1 MHQGGE
7 HIPRQQRFPASPR
20 PDGGTE
26 GGSTGGCLLT
36 ANGSQPI
43 LEVKNLKTHFF
54 TDKGVVQA
62 VKGVSFSL
70 ENGQTLGIVGESGC
84 GKSVTASSIMQLIKS
99 PPGKIVDGEII
110 FRRQKRRAETID
122 IAGLDPK
129 GIEMRSIRGG
139 EISMIFQEP
148 MTSLNP
154 LHTVGRQIAE
164 VVELHQGLGRKE
176 SIKVAIDMLDRVR
189 IADPEERIN
198 QYPHQL
204 SGGMRQRVMIALAL
218 SCNPSILIADEPT
231 TALDVTIQAQII
243 DLMEKLQEDF
253 GSSIIII
260 THNLGVVSQMAD
272 YVAVMYFGRIVEYG
286 TVIDIFRSPQHPYT
300 VGLLESIP
308 VLGRRKEILV
318 PIEGIVPNA
327 TTEIAGC
334 AFADRCPHV
343 MAKCR
348 EHLPL
353 PTAVDGAHTVACWL
367 HADEP
372 AMVN

>member
-1 MHQGGE
+1 MN
-7 HIPRQQRFPASPR
+7 SN
-20 PDGGTE
+20 
-26 GGSTGGCLLT
+26 
-36 ANGSQPI
+36 NGSEPI
-43 LEVKNLKTHFF
+43 LEVRNLKTHFF

-62 VKGVSFSL
+62 VKGVDFAL
-70 ENGQTLGIVGESGC
+70 ANGQTLGIVGESGC

-122 IAGLDPK
+122 IAKLDPK
-129 GIEMRSIRGG
+129 GVEMRSIRGG

-154 LHTVGRQIAE
+154 LHPVGRQIAE

-176 SIKVAIDMLDRVR
+176 SLKVAIEMLDRVR
-189 IADPEERIN
+189 IADPQERVK

-243 DLMEKLQEDF
+243 DLMEKLQDDF

-286 TVIDIFRSPQHPYT
+286 TATDIFRNPQHPYT
-300 VGLLESIP
+300 VGLLQSIP

-327 TTEIAGC
+327 TSEIPGC

-348 EHLPL
+348 THLP
-353 PTAVDGAHTVACWL
+353 PTTTVDGDHQVACWL
-367 HADEP
+367 HVGDVVAAEV
-372 AMVN
+372 A

>member
-1 MHQGGE
+1 MRALSRPFPHFGG
-7 HIPRQQRFPASPR
+7 RGR
-20 PDGGTE
+20 GTGAE
-26 GGSTGGCLLT
+26 ISLGLRGCLLT
-36 ANGSQPI
+36 NNGAEPI

-70 ENGQTLGIVGESGC
+70 ANGQTLGIVGESGC

-189 IADPEERIN
+189 IADPEERIK

-253 GSSIIII
+253 GSSIIVI

-272 YVAVMYFGRIVEYG
+272 FVAVMYFGRIVEYG
-286 TVIDIFRSPQHPYT
+286 TAIDIFRNPQHPYT

-327 TTEIAGC
+327 TTDIAGC

-348 EHLPL
+348 EHLPM
-353 PTAVDGAHTVACWL
+353 PTHIDGAHTVACWL
-367 HADEP
+367 HTDQAAEG
-372 AMVN
+372 N

>member
-1 MHQGGE
+1 MNT
-7 HIPRQQRFPASPR
+7 R
-20 PDGGTE
+20 
-26 GGSTGGCLLT
+26 
-36 ANGSQPI
+36 NGSEPI

-70 ENGQTLGIVGESGC
+70 ANGETLGIVGESGC

-122 IAGLDPK
+122 IVKLDPK

-164 VVELHQGLGRKE
+164 VVELHQGLSRKD
-176 SIKVAIDMLDRVR
+176 SLKVAVDMLDRVR
-189 IADPEERIN
+189 IADPQERVN

-243 DLMEKLQEDF
+243 SLMEQLQDDF

-286 TVIDIFRSPQHPYT
+286 TAVDIFRNPQHPYT
-300 VGLLESIP
+300 VGLLHSIP
-308 VLGRRKEILV
+308 VLGRRKDILV

-343 MAKCR
+343 MPKCR
-348 EHLPL
+348 AQLP
-353 PTAVDGAHTVACWL
+353 PPKTIAGQHQVACWL
-367 HADEP
+367 HEEAAPE
-372 AMVN
+372 AVA

>member
-1 MHQGGE
+1 MMSQ
-7 HIPRQQRFPASPR
+7 S
-20 PDGGTE
+20 
-26 GGSTGGCLLT
+26 
-36 ANGSQPI
+36 NGAEPI

-62 VKGVSFSL
+62 VKGVDFAL
-70 ENGQTLGIVGESGC
+70 ANGQTLGIVGESGC

-122 IAGLDPK
+122 IVQLDPK
-129 GIEMRSIRGG
+129 GVEMRSIRGG

-154 LHTVGRQIAE
+154 LHPVGRQIAE
-164 VVELHQGLGRKE
+164 VVELHQGLSRKQ
-176 SIKVAIDMLDRVR
+176 SIEVAIEMLDRVR
-189 IADPEERIN
+189 IADPAERVK

-243 DLMEKLQEDF
+243 DLMEKLKDDF

-272 YVAVMYFGRIVEYG
+272 HVAVMYFGRIVEFG
-286 TVIDIFRSPQHPYT
+286 TVTDIFRNPQHPYT
-300 VGLLESIP
+300 VGLLQSIP

-348 EHLPL
+348 SHLP
-353 PTAVDGAHTVACWL
+353 PTTTVEGEHEVACWL
-367 HADEP
+367 HESDAP
-372 AMVN
+372 AVEVA

>member
-1 MHQGGE
+1 MNT
-7 HIPRQQRFPASPR
+7 R
-20 PDGGTE
+20 
-26 GGSTGGCLLT
+26 
-36 ANGSQPI
+36 NGSEPI

-70 ENGQTLGIVGESGC
+70 ANGETLGIVGESGC

-122 IAGLDPK
+122 IVKLDPK

-164 VVELHQGLGRKE
+164 VVELHQGLSRKD
-176 SIKVAIDMLDRVR
+176 SLKVAVDMLDRVR
-189 IADPEERIN
+189 IADPQERVN

-243 DLMEKLQEDF
+243 SLMEQLQDDF

-286 TVIDIFRSPQHPYT
+286 TAVDIFRNPQHPYT
-300 VGLLESIP
+300 VGLLHSIP
-308 VLGRRKEILV
+308 VLGRRKDILV

-343 MAKCR
+343 MPKCR
-348 EHLPL
+348 AQLP
-353 PTAVDGAHTVACWL
+353 PTKTIAGQHQVACWL
-367 HADEP
+367 HEEAEP
-372 AMVN
+372 EAVA

>member
-1 MHQGGE
+1 MS
-7 HIPRQQRFPASPR
+7 ASS
-20 PDGGTE
+20 GAE
-26 GGSTGGCLLT
+26 
-36 ANGSQPI
+36 PI

-62 VKGVSFSL
+62 VKGVSFEL
-70 ENGQTLGIVGESGC
+70 ANEQTLGIVGESGC

-122 IAGLDPK
+122 IVQLDPK
-129 GIEMRSIRGG
+129 GVEMRSIRGG

-154 LHTVGRQIAE
+154 LHPVGRQISE
-164 VVELHQGLGRKE
+164 VVELHQALGRRE
-176 SIKVAIDMLDRVR
+176 AMKVAIDMLDRVR
-189 IADPEERIN
+189 IADPEARVH

-286 TVIDIFRSPQHPYT
+286 TTVDIFRNPQHPYT
-300 VGLLESIP
+300 VGLLQSIP

-327 TTEIAGC
+327 ITEIAGC

-348 EHLPL
+348 THLPP
-353 PTAVDGAHTVACWL
+353 PTTVAGEHQVACWL
-367 HADEP
+367 HEEGTGAPNASE
-372 AMVN
+372 AVA

>member
-1 MHQGGE
+1 M
-7 HIPRQQRFPASPR
+7 
-20 PDGGTE
+20 
-26 GGSTGGCLLT
+26 
-36 ANGSQPI
+36 NGSNGAEPI

-54 TDKGVVQA
+54 TDKGIVQA

-70 ENGQTLGIVGESGC
+70 ANGQTLGIVGESGC

-122 IAGLDPK
+122 IVQLDPK
-129 GIEMRSIRGG
+129 GVEMRSIRGG

-176 SIKVAIDMLDRVR
+176 AMKVAVDMLDRVR
-189 IADPEERIN
+189 IADPRERVK
-198 QYPHQL
+198 QFPHQL

-243 DLMEKLQEDF
+243 DLMQKLQDDF

-286 TVIDIFRSPQHPYT
+286 TTVDIFRNPQHPYT
-300 VGLLESIP
+300 AGLLQSIP
-308 VLGRRKEILV
+308 VLGRRKDILV

-327 TTEIAGC
+327 TSEIQGC

-348 EHLPL
+348 THLP
-353 PTAVDGAHTVACWL
+353 PATMVAGEHQVACWL
-367 HADEP
+367 HEGDAAE
-372 AMVN
+372 AEVA

>member
-1 MHQGGE
+1 MS
-7 HIPRQQRFPASPR
+7 I
-20 PDGGTE
+20 T
-26 GGSTGGCLLT
+26 
-36 ANGSQPI
+36 NGAEPI

-62 VKGVSFSL
+62 VKGVSFQL
-70 ENGQTLGIVGESGC
+70 DNEQTLGIVGESGC
-84 GKSVTASSIMQLIKS
+84 GKSVTASSIMHLIKS
-99 PPGKIVDGEII
+99 PPGEIVDGEII
-110 FRRQKRRAETID
+110 FR
-122 IAGLDPK
+122 LDPK
-129 GIEMRSIRGG
+129 GVEMRSIRGG

-164 VVELHQGLGRKE
+164 VVELHQGLSRRE

-189 IADPEERIN
+189 IADPEERVK

-204 SGGMRQRVMIALAL
+204 SGDMRQRVMIALAL

-253 GSSIIII
+253 GSSIVII

-286 TVIDIFRSPQHPYT
+286 TVTDIFRNPQHPYT
-300 VGLLESIP
+300 IGLLQSIP

-327 TTEIAGC
+327 TAEIRGC

-348 EHLPL
+348 RHLP
-353 PTAVDGAHTVACWL
+353 PPSTVDGEHQVACWL
-367 HADEP
+367 HEAEVVEEVV
-372 AMVN
+372 A

>member
-1 MHQGGE
+1 M
-7 HIPRQQRFPASPR
+7 
-20 PDGGTE
+20 
-26 GGSTGGCLLT
+26 
-36 ANGSQPI
+36 NGSNGAEPI
-43 LEVKNLKTHFF
+43 LEVRNLKTHFF
-54 TDKGVVQA
+54 TDKGVVKA

-70 ENGQTLGIVGESGC
+70 ANGQTLGIVGESGC
-84 GKSVTASSIMQLIKS
+84 GKSVTAHSIMQLIKS
-99 PPGKIVDGEII
+99 PPGEIVDGEIV

-122 IAGLDPK
+122 IVQLDPK
-129 GIEMRSIRGG
+129 GVEMRSIRGG

-154 LHTVGRQIAE
+154 LHTVGRQISE
-164 VVELHQGLGRKE
+164 VVELHQSLGKKE
-176 SIKVAIDMLDRVR
+176 ALKVAIDMLDRVR
-189 IADPEERIN
+189 IADPQERVK

-243 DLMEKLQEDF
+243 DLMEQLQEDF

-272 YVAVMYFGRIVEYG
+272 YVAVMYFGRVVEYG
-286 TVIDIFRSPQHPYT
+286 TAIDIFRDPQHPYT
-300 VGLLESIP
+300 VGLLQSIP
-308 VLGRRKEILV
+308 VLGRRKDVLV

-327 TTEIAGC
+327 IADIPGC

-343 MAKCR
+343 MEKCR
-348 EHLPL
+348 QHLP
-353 PTAVDGAHTVACWL
+353 PTTSVDGEHQVACWL
-367 HADEP
+367 HEEGEGA
-372 AMVN
+372 ASRAV